1 MDTLIELF
9 AAKIIEM
16 YFCYEMD
23 VISIAKELNL
33 TTDFVA
39 TTIRVEHNQIIE
51 NRRNYERERHFRIGL
66 NSEDLKLA

>member
-1 MDTLIELF
+1 MDALIELF

-16 YFCYEMD
+16 YFHYEMN

-39 TTIRVEHNQIIE
+39 TTIMVEHNQIME
-51 NRRNYERERHFRIGL
+51 NRRNYERERHFKIEL